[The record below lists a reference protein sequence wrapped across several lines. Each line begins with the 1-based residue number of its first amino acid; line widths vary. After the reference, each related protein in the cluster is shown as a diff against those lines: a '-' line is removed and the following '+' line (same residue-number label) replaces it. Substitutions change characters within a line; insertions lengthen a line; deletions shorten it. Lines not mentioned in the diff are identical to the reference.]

1 MSNETASM
9 REIQHNRQLIMQA
22 LNKNTT
28 NFSNYSKISESLKG
42 GDLKLTINPMTDEF
56 LFQDNKNNTVC
67 INPTKGTLNEKPIN
81 ELLLKADVDNKA
93 DKEYVD
99 DAIAKEEERANNAYA
114 TKEHTHPELADKTY
128 VDNKMSSEV
137 TRAENEY
144 SKKTHIHYINQIP
157 SLKET
162 LETKADKTHTHTI
175 ANITN
180 LQETLNRKS
189 DVGHT
194 HTIANITNLQETLN
208 RKSDVGHTHTIA
220 NITNLQ
226 ETLNRKSAVGHT
238 HTIANITNLQE
249 TLNRKSDVGHTHT
262 IANITNLQETL
273 NRKSDVGHTHTIANI
288 TNLQETLN
296 RKSAVGHT
304 HTSSEI
310 TNLNVS
316 LENKADKTY
325 VNEIYQSLI
334 GTKNIETI
342 VGDFSVNEENKYFR
356 WQLVQSLENGT
367 RYKLIPKNNNEMYVS
382 YKKNDGTQVK
392 VPLDNN
398 CYLNL
403 YGDEQKKY
411 LRVYEMADMTLP
423 DPAPAPHYYDYGDDD
438 RTPHVDEQKL
448 TLYLDYYRYK
458 RYNAIEKTRIVYYYT
473 DDRNKYYSQ
482 DFTYPENIRLYYKK
496 YSDTNQK
503 KPEIV
508 ALYFKFKRD
517 NPIISHIFDLMNPV
531 GSIYTSMDA
540 RGPQVMF
547 GVGAWEQIVDRFLYC
562 ANSSKET
569 GGSKTI
575 SGENLPAH
583 SHYIDLSTSQAGWHK
598 HRYWDWSGMTKGKG
612 YDVKDDVK
620 FAINCYWSDTQENE
634 TYTFRFRYTQT
645 RDKVKNT
652 CHLT

>member
-1 MSNETASM
+1 
-9 REIQHNRQLIMQA
+9 
-22 LNKNTT
+22 
-28 NFSNYSKISESLKG
+28 
-42 GDLKLTINPMTDEF
+42 MTDEF
-56 LFQDNKNNTVC
+56 LFQDNKNHTVC

-81 ELLLKADVDNKA
+81 ELLLKADVENKA
-93 DKEYVD
+93 DKEYVIEKVQEEHD
-99 DAIAKEEERANNAYA
+99 RADATYA
-114 TKEHTHPELADKTY
+114 TKEDVENKADKET
-128 VDNKMSSEV
+128 VDMLAQTVSSHD
-137 TRAENEY
+137 RALMEDG
-144 SKKTHIHYINQIP
+144 QQ
-157 SLKET
+157 LKE
-162 LETKADKTHTHTI
+162 LEKGVTELRNTKADSTWIAGYVDATKEYIFAWTEGTYPQKHHTHSI
-175 ANITN
+175 
-180 LQETLNRKS
+180 S
-189 DVGHT
+189 D
-194 HTIANITNLQETLN
+194 
-208 RKSDVGHTHTIA
+208 
-220 NITNLQ
+220 
-226 ETLNRKSAVGHT
+226 
-238 HTIANITNLQE
+238 
-249 TLNRKSDVGHTHT
+249 
-262 IANITNLQETL
+262 
-273 NRKSDVGHTHTIANI
+273 I

-310 TNLNVS
+310 TDLQET
-316 LENKADKTY
+316 LETKADKTY
-325 VNEIYQSLI
+325 VNKIYQSLI

-342 VGDFSVNEENKYFR
+342 VGDFSFNEENKYFR
-356 WQLVQSLENGT
+356 WQFVHSLKNGT
-367 RYKLIPKNNNEMYVS
+367 RHKLIPKNNNEMYVS
-382 YKKNDGTQVK
+382 YIKNDGTQVK

-403 YGDEQKKY
+403 YGDEQNKY
-411 LRVYEMADMTLP
+411 FRVYEMVDMILP
-423 DPAPAPHYYDYGDDD
+423 DPSPAPYYYDYGADDK
-438 RTPHVDEQKL
+438 TPHVDPKKQ

-458 RYNAIEKTRIVYYYT
+458 RYNAIDKTRIVYYYE

-517 NPIISHIFDLMNPV
+517 NPIISHMFDLMNPV

-583 SHYIDLSTSQAGWHK
+583 SHYIDLSTSQAGWHR
-598 HRYWDWSGMTKGKG
+598 HRYWGWTGMTKGKG

-620 FAINCYWSDTQENE
+620 FAINCYWDDTWGEGDH
-634 TYTFRFRYTQT
+634 THHVSGYTQT
-645 RDKVKNT
+645 TGQSKDYMPPYMTVYAWYIIA
-652 CHLT
+652 

>member
-1 MSNETASM
+1 MIKQQQPQQLKAQSTQVPQTITYAIYAYNSKTAEQTQRLKYGDLEIVLKNEHFEFVCKGGAVISNIK
-9 REIQHNRQLIMQA
+9 EILFMNSKIKGITDDITSIPPEEQRYYA
-22 LNKNTT
+22 LNAFPKVL
-28 NFSNYSKISESLKG
+28 KIG
-42 GDLKLTINPMTDEF
+42 RFN
-56 LFQDNKNNTVC
+56 
-67 INPTKGTLNEKPIN
+67 LNEEFIKGFLNDIM
-81 ELLLKADVDNKA
+81 EKA

-99 DAIAKEEERANNAYA
+99 SELMKKVDKEYVDEKDNEIKEMVEWYHEWTSKILK
-114 TKEHTHPELADKTY
+114 TKADTGWVSGCLDLKADKTY
-128 VDNKMSSEV
+128 VNDELGKKADKEYVDSELMKKVDKEYVDEKDNEIKEMVEWYHEW
-137 TRAENEY
+137 T
-144 SKKTHIHYINQIP
+144 SKILKTKADTGWV
-157 SLKET
+157 SGCLD
-162 LETKADKTHTHTI
+162 LKADKTYV
-175 ANITN
+175 NDE
-180 LQETLNRKS
+180 LGK
-189 DVGHT
+189 
-194 HTIANITNLQETLN
+194 
-208 RKSDVGHTHTIA
+208 
-220 NITNLQ
+220 
-226 ETLNRKSAVGHT
+226 
-238 HTIANITNLQE
+238 
-249 TLNRKSDVGHTHT
+249 
-262 IANITNLQETL
+262 
-273 NRKSDVGHTHTIANI
+273 
-288 TNLQETLN
+288 
-296 RKSAVGHT
+296 
-304 HTSSEI
+304 
-310 TNLNVS
+310 
-316 LENKADKTY
+316 KADKEY

-356 WQLVQSLENGT
+356 WQFVHSLKNGI
-367 RYKLIPKNNNEMYVS
+367 RWKLIPKNNNEMYVS

-423 DPAPAPHYYDYGDDD
+423 DPAPAPYYYDYGDDV

-517 NPIISHIFDLMNPV
+517 NPIISHMFDLMNPV

-620 FAINCYWSDTQENE
+620 FAINCYWSDTQGEGNH
-634 TYTFRFRYTQT
+634 THFVSGYTQT
-645 RDKVKNT
+645 TGQSKEYMPPFMTVFAWYRVQ
-652 CHLT
+652 